1 MKLKRVSLTWI
12 DRSPHELV
20 DDLSRRHASEGTP
33 FRTSAAAAQSS
44 RPQSS
49 RLTMSLVDLFPPEHK
64 KKAIVI
70 SFAVVGAVF
79 VLIMVITI
87 INGQNGERPPPP
99 S

>member
-1 MKLKRVSLTWI
+1 
-12 DRSPHELV
+12 
-20 DDLSRRHASEGTP
+20 
-33 FRTSAAAAQSS
+33 
-44 RPQSS
+44 
-49 RLTMSLVDLFPPEHK
+49 MSLVDLFPPEHK

-87 INGQNGERPPPP
+87 INGQNGERAPPP

>member
-1 MKLKRVSLTWI
+1 
-12 DRSPHELV
+12 
-20 DDLSRRHASEGTP
+20 
-33 FRTSAAAAQSS
+33 
-44 RPQSS
+44 
-49 RLTMSLVDLFPPEHK
+49 MSLVDLFPPEHK

-87 INGQNGERPPPP
+87 INGQSGERAPPP